1 MYKTFTWRVQKVKY
15 DPNDDKFIKEI
26 TVEIYGTEGSITKME
41 TQGCVFT
48 GDKSSV
54 ADFKAYSTFI
64 DDNNAFTST
73 GEATLVDWVKTRFMD
88 YKVAKIQKRIQNQI
102 DLHNKKTIETDV
114 EPTSTVAKPT
124 VTQPPEE

>member
-1 MYKTFTWRVQKVKY
+1 MATTFTWRVQKVKY

-124 VTQPPEE
+124 VTQPPQE

>member
-1 MYKTFTWRVQKVKY
+1 MATTFTWRVQKVKY

>member
-1 MYKTFTWRVQKVKY
+1 MATTFTWRVQKVKY

-124 VTQPPEE
+124 VTQPSEE

>member
-1 MYKTFTWRVQKVKY
+1 MATTFTWRVQKVKY

-73 GEATLVDWVKTRFMD
+73 GEATLVDWVETRFMD

>member
-1 MYKTFTWRVQKVKY
+1 MATTFTWRVQKVKY
-15 DPNDDKFIKEI
+15 DPNDDKFIKEF

>member
-1 MYKTFTWRVQKVKY
+1 MATTFTWRVQKVKY

-54 ADFKAYSTFI
+54 ADFKAFSTFI